1 MLEIRNASKT
11 FLKGTPNEHTALD
24 DVSLSLAD
32 GEFVTVIGSNGAGK
46 STLFNAIGGAFWL
59 DSGRILLQGDN
70 ITYMAEHKRAYMIGR
85 LFQDPM
91 KGTAPDMTI
100 EENLALAY
108 NRRGKSGLRLGV
120 HRKDV
125 EFFREKLA
133 RLDMGLENRLRTK
146 VGLLS
151 GGQRQA
157 LSLLMSTIGKPR
169 LLLLDEHTAAL
180 DPASAEKIMK
190 ITKTVVSQDNLTAMM
205 ITHNIQTAL
214 KTGTRT
220 IMLDSGKI
228 ILDIAGKERDEM
240 TVISLMELYSQ
251 RSKTALDN
259 DRMLL
264 AENRG
269 SSLEPV

>member
-1 MLEIRNASKT
+1 MLEIVNASKV
-11 FLKGTPNEHTALD
+11 FLKGTPNEHIALD
-24 DVSLSLAD
+24 DVSLSLRE

-46 STLFNAIGGAFWL
+46 STLFNAVGGTFRL
-59 DSGRILLQGDN
+59 DKGRVFIKGED
-70 ITYMAEHKRAYMIGR
+70 ITFRPEYKRAAIIGR

-108 NRRGKSGLRLGV
+108 NRRTRKGLRMGV

-125 EFFREKLA
+125 VVFREKLA
-133 RLDMGLENRLRTK
+133 RLDMGLESRLKTK

-157 LSLLMSTIGKPR
+157 LSLLMSTIGKPL

-180 DPASAEKIMK
+180 DPASAEKIMR
-190 ITKTVVSQDNLTAMM
+190 ITKDIVERENLTTMM
-205 ITHNIQTAL
+205 ITHNIQSAL

-220 IMLDSGKI
+220 IMLDSGRI
-228 ILDIAGKERDEM
+228 ILDISGEEREDM
-240 TVISLMELYSQ
+240 TVTRLMELYSQ
-251 RSKTALDN
+251 RSTHALDD

-264 AENRG
+264 TRSRE
-269 SSLEPV
+269 L

>member
-1 MLEIRNASKT
+1 MLTVKNISKT
-11 FLKGTPNEHTALD
+11 FSKGTPNEHTALD
-24 DVSLSLAD
+24 DVSLTLSD

-46 STLFNAIGGAFWL
+46 STLFNAIAGTFWPDRGQIFL
-59 DSGRILLQGDN
+59 NGN
-70 ITYMAEHKRAYMIGR
+70 TITYMAEHRRAAMIGR

-91 KGTAPDMTI
+91 MGTAPDMTI

-108 NRRGKSGLRLGV
+108 NRRSRNGLRIGV
-120 HRKDV
+120 HRRDV
-125 EFFREKLA
+125 EIFREKIEPLA
-133 RLDMGLENRLRTK
+133 MGLENRMKTK

-157 LSLLMSTIGKPR
+157 LSLLMATIGKPR

-180 DPASAEKIMK
+180 DPASAEKIMQ
-190 ITKTVVSQDNLTAMM
+190 ITNTIIRGDHLTTMM

-220 IMLDSGKI
+220 IMLDRGKI
-228 ILDIAGKERDEM
+228 ILDLSGSKRENM
-240 TVISLMELYSQ
+240 TVSDLMELFSQ
-251 RSKTALDN
+251 NGKNGLDN

-264 AENRG
+264 TRNQEQ
-269 SSLEPV
+269 SK